1 MKSPGLKGAATPK
14 MPSRDEGEP
23 LLDYKQDARRTTK
36 PKVKVN
42 KGFVNYALMMLIP
55 YLIFAGLLEV
65 YVYMYHTYF
74 HVAWLLSLAVVLVSI
89 VWIVSDLY
97 SIRGGQ
103 WYVFFGVLCML
114 ASVAATCVG
123 LYIYFGYTYQFYK
136 LGGLRT
142 YTNVLP
148 AEPAEAHADA
158 GKIYFSP
165 DSKVDITRAVGFQA
179 QGGVYCVAPI
189 LDETEIARVNFWAVG
204 RDCCKSRA
212 SFNCD
217 EAWNAEAHSGAVVLD
232 TGAPQIS
239 FNQLDFYNK
248 AVKEAQSLYEI
259 ASADNPIFVRWVLDP
274 AAMQTEYWNK
284 GYWECI
290 YWLIGY
296 FCVSIALGALFN
308 YLAAMRNAAQQ
319 KELNYDV

>member
-1 MKSPGLKGAATPK
+1 MAAENEPLVNDFTKDDRRLKGK
-14 MPSRDEGEP
+14 
-23 LLDYKQDARRTTK
+23 KI
-36 PKVKVN
+36 KVN
-42 KGFVNYALMMLIP
+42 KGVVNRLLMMFVP
-55 YLIFAGLLEV
+55 YLIFAGLLLF
-65 YVYMYHTYF
+65 YVYMYHVYF
-74 HVAWLLSLAVVLVSI
+74 HIAWLLSLVVVLVST
-89 VWIVSDLY
+89 VWIVSDLF
-97 SIRGGQ
+97 SIKGGQ

-114 ASVAATCVG
+114 AAIAATCVG
-123 LYIYFGYTYQFYK
+123 LYIYFGFTYQFYK
-136 LGGLRT
+136 IGGLRT

-204 RDCCKSRA
+204 RDCCLSRA

-217 EAWNAEAHSGAVVLD
+217 EAWNPAAHSGAVILD
-232 TGAPQIS
+232 TGAPQVS
-239 FNQLDFYNK
+239 FNQLDFYSK
-248 AVKEAQSLYEI
+248 AVKEAMALYDLS
-259 ASADNPIFVRWVLDP
+259 SADNPIFVRWVLDP
-274 AAMQTEYWNK
+274 AAMQTAFWVS

-296 FCVSIALGALFN
+296 FLVAMIIGYLFN
-308 YLAAMRNAAQQ
+308 YLAALRAAAQQ